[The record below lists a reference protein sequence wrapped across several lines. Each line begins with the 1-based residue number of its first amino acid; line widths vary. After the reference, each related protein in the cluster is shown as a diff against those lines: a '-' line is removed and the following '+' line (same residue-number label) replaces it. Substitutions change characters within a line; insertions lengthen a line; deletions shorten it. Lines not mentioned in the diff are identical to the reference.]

1 MTTLSAL
8 SDFAWNWILI
18 AEGRRE
24 THIANDHGGDTK
36 FGLSQAA
43 NPELDIHTLTEAQA
57 RATYARKYWAPAACD
72 ALPEPVATAHFDAA
86 VNHGVHEAAI
96 QLQQALGVVEDGQI
110 GPKTLAAVN
119 ALHPMELLV
128 TLQGYRAL
136 YYHALVLHDPSQQ
149 KFLRGWFDRCF
160 RLFVYLL
167 TTQENPT

>member
-1 MTTLSAL
+1 MTTLS
-8 SDFAWNWILI
+8 DFTWNWILI

-24 THIANDHGGDTK
+24 TCIAGDKGGDTK
-36 FGLSQAA
+36 FGLSKAA
-43 NPELDIHTLTEAQA
+43 NPELDIHNLTADQA
-57 RATYARKYWAPAACD
+57 RQTYARKYWAPAACD

-96 QLQQALGVVEDGQI
+96 QLQQALGVVLDGVI

-119 ALHPMELLV
+119 VVHPVDLLV

-136 YYHALVLHDPSQQ
+136 YYHYIVFRDRSQE
-149 KFLRGWFDRCF
+149 KFLRGWFNRGY

-167 TTQENPT
+167 TTKENTA